1 MTPEQLKASILQY
14 AIQGKLVEQ
23 RAEEGDAEE
32 LYQQIQAE
40 KQKLIKE
47 GKIKKEKPLPDI
59 VESEVPF
66 DIPESWK
73 WVRLNNVVYNHGQ
86 KTPNTIF
93 SYIDIGSID
102 NIHQKLN
109 AEETLI
115 ESAKAPSRA
124 RKIVKAGDIIYSTV
138 RPYLHNTCIID
149 KNFKAEPIASTG
161 FAVLA
166 CHRGLYNKYL
176 FYYLLAPAFD
186 NYANATDNAKG
197 VAYPAINDDKL
208 YRAPIALPP
217 LAEQHRIVAKIEE
230 LLPYV
235 DRYAKSWNELE
246 QLNAKFPEDM
256 KKSILQ
262 YAIQG
267 KLVEQRPEEGDAE
280 EMYQQIQAEKQKL
293 IKEGK
298 IKKEK
303 TLPEITESEIPFD
316 IPESWKWVRLG
327 EVINFQGG
335 YAFKS
340 DTYVPSSNNQV
351 IRLGNVKDNNLLTHS
366 KEVFI
371 SDELAK
377 IAEDYQIKVD
387 DILVTMT
394 GTRRKKD
401 YFFTLVVK
409 SNDLMERKLYLNQ
422 RVGCFRAMSG
432 IDVKYLLVV
441 LQTSS
446 IKDIIFLHETGTANQ
461 GNLGSEDMKKFVYIP
476 LPPLAEQH
484 RIVAKIEELLPYCDR
499 LAKN

>member
-1 MTPEQLKASILQY
+1 MTPEQLKTSILK
-14 AIQGKLVEQ
+14 AAFDGKLVEQ
-23 RAEEGDAEE
+23 NRND
-32 LYQQIQAE
+32 E
-40 KQKLIKE
+40 KVEVLLSRVNETQKKAIKE
-47 GKIKKEKPLPDI
+47 GKIKKNTKFAEVKDDEIHSELPL
-59 VESEVPF
+59 
-66 DIPESWK
+66 SW
-73 WVRLNNVVYNHGQ
+73 
-86 KTPNTIF
+86 
-93 SYIDIGSID
+93 SYI
-102 NIHQKLN
+102 KLG
-109 AEETLI
+109 EISQLVDGE
-115 ESAKAPSRA
+115 
-124 RKIVKAGDIIYSTV
+124 KIKGTEYN
-138 RPYLHNTCIID
+138 YL
-149 KNFKAEPIASTG
+149 E
-161 FAVLA
+161 V
-166 CHRGLYNKYL
+166 KYL
-176 FYYLLAPAFD
+176 RGKTEPKKMTEGKYAPKGEKVILVDGENSGEVFELPEDGYLGSTFKVLYICPEMYVDYVLKFFELKRSELRGNKKGAAIPHLDKELLF
-186 NYANATDNAKG
+186 NY
-197 VAYPAINDDKL
+197 VLPVP
-208 YRAPIALPP
+208 PIE
-217 LAEQHRIVAKIEE
+217 EQHRIVAKIEE

-235 DRYAKSWNELE
+235 DRYAASWEKLE
-246 QLNAKFPEDM
+246 HFNAKFPEDM
-256 KKSILQ
+256 RKSILQ

-267 KLVEQRPEEGDAE
+267 KLVEQRPEEGTAE
-280 EMYQQIQAEKQKL
+280 ELYQQIQSEKQKL

-303 TLPEITESEIPFD
+303 PLAEIAESEIPFD

-327 EVINFQGG
+327 EIINFQGG

-432 IDVKYLLVV
+432 IDVEYLLVV

-461 GNLGSEDMKKFVYIP
+461 GNLGSEDMKQFVYIP
-476 LPPLAEQH
+476 LPPIAEQH

-499 LAKN
+499 LIEK